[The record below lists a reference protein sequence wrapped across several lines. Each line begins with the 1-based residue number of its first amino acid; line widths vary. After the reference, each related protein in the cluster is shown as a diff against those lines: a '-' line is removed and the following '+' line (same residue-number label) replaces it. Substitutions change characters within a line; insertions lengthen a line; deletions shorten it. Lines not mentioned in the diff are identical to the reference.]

1 MAKKPVYKTGK
12 RNPNAYHDIRKI
24 KERAKLAGII
34 ILILFCLLIALL
46 SKLNIINLGGLLNR
60 TDIIDT
66 VNKTESAFAVY
77 YLDVGQGDCSIITS
91 GEQTMIIDA
100 STYAQVD
107 KIEAALKSLNI
118 QTVDYFVITHQH
130 DDHIGSAAW
139 IVNNHNVKNVIM
151 PKLSEENM
159 VTTAAYEELLN
170 AIAENDVKAI
180 AAEPGLHFT
189 LGEATVNIFAPI
201 EQEKNLNNMSV
212 VLKVIYGKTSFLF
225 QGDAEKKIEN
235 ALLRSDCDLSA
246 DIIKVGHHGSNTSS
260 GDKYIKAVAPK
271 AAVMSCGAGNDYK
284 HPHIETLETLD
295 KYGTDKY
302 ITYMSGDITAV
313 SDGKTIKISTEKSDE
328 VKIYE

>member
-284 HPHIETLETLD
+284 HPHIEALETLD